1 MRCNAGAADDGGG
14 GSNSEGRITNDP
26 EIQALNMKIEKRKME
41 LERSNRM
48 MAAQD
53 GFTTDC
59 DTVTTGEFKG
69 SPFLQFIQG
78 ASIRMMS
85 EFKFGRGMNCLF
97 KMFFYLMKKICC

>member
-48 MAAQD
+48 MAVQD

-59 DTVTTGEFKG
+59 DTVTTGEFK
-69 SPFLQFIQG
+69 SLLFFSLFKT
-78 ASIRMMS
+78 SIREINDEMI
-85 EFKFGRGMNCLF
+85 FDN
-97 KMFFYLMKKICC
+97 FYKDTTQIRKSTI